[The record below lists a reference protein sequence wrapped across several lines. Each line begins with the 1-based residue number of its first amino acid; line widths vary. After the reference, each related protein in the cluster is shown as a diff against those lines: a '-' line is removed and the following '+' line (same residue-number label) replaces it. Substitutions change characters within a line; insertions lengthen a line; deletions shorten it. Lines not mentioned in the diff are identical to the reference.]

1 MATTLG
7 IGGQALLGCLA
18 AAAVSLTLVVPALA
32 EEAIGVALID
42 PFSGPFAN
50 VGTTAFRAFQ
60 MEFDRINSAGG
71 TLGRS
76 FKVVPFDS
84 KSSAQEATLQV
95 QAAIDQG
102 LRYVF
107 QGSGSNVAHAVSEAI
122 AKYNA
127 RNPAAPVLYLNYGAL
142 DPALTDEKCH
152 FWHFRLVAHGHMILN
167 AVTGAAAR
175 RPQMRRVYLIN
186 QDYAWGQ
193 SVSKDARAM
202 LAEKRPDVEIVGD
215 DLHPLGK
222 IKDFAPY
229 VAKIKAAGADTVITG
244 NWGNDLS
251 LLVKAMR
258 DSGGTIDMFAP
269 IAGLQGTAAAMGESG
284 AGRVRAVLFW
294 HPNLEPNPLLP
305 QALAFR
311 SRYNEDWNWLPIYL
325 APEFLVRAI
334 NKARSAEPTKVAFA
348 LEGLGFA
355 GPTGEVWI
363 RPEDH
368 QLMMPLF
375 QTTFV
380 KAGEPGVTYS
390 AEDTG
395 FGWKTEGVVETRANI
410 PPVLCRVRPPAAP

>member
-269 IAGLQGTAAAMGESG
+269 IAGLQGTAAAWGNRVLGGSARYCSG
-284 AGRVRAVLFW
+284 IRISSPTRCCLRPSRFAVDTTRIGTGYQSIWRRNFSCGQSTRPGRLNRRKS
-294 HPNLEPNPLLP
+294 
-305 QALAFR
+305 R
-311 SRYNEDWNWLPIYL
+311 SRLKVWDSPD
-325 APEFLVRAI
+325 PP
-334 NKARSAEPTKVAFA
+334 ARSGSDQRT
-348 LEGLGFA
+348 
-355 GPTGEVWI
+355 I
-363 RPEDH
+363 
-368 QLMMPLF
+368 
-375 QTTFV
+375 
-380 KAGEPGVTYS
+380 S
-390 AEDTG
+390 
-395 FGWKTEGVVETRANI
+395 
-410 PPVLCRVRPPAAP
+410 